1 MLVDIIF
8 RKLKFIN
15 DDTNRRNVR
24 LECEKKF
31 ELDELCWRRGLI
43 LCLFLLVFLL
53 QFITGPH
60 GTYAQ
65 MQYANPQPM
74 MPTAAPFPGEVTNN
88 NNYYTVNC

>member
-1 MLVDIIF
+1 MNCVGGEGWYYVCF
-8 RKLKFIN
+8 
-15 DDTNRRNVR
+15 
-24 LECEKKF
+24 
-31 ELDELCWRRGLI
+31 
-43 LCLFLLVFLL
+43 CLSFLL

-88 NNYYTVNC
+88 NNYYTVNY